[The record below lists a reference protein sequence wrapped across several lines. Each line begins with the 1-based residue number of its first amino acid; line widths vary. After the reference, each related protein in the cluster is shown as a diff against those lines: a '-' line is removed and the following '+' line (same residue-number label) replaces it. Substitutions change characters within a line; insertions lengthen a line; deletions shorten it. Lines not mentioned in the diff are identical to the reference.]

1 MAREEADRRGRPRS
15 SQWGA
20 GRTRGFETLRGAGI
34 VVGAASAGGL
44 EVRLI
49 RASSHPSQLV
59 CGRDVILHV
68 VAGCGLVRFRRDRRH
83 GQTRCR
89 PGDVVV
95 IPDGWSATLAAD
107 VADHLVVLAVTTS
120 SGMPADTVWEPR
132 LFHTTVAADW
142 DGSGPVSERTVLNRV
157 VETPYMPG
165 ALIPQQNFSAFNATL
180 TADPASYRVERV
192 GPFEYVVQSD
202 PVPRL
207 VTEDV
212 ADVLAKAVCG
222 LPVVLEGSQSPLSLK
237 PPHSGSD
244 ADVLV
249 VVDSVEQL
257 QAARKAL
264 HDVAAVQEQVD
275 IPLSVGI
282 VLRSWLSVPYFYS
295 AVDLRPDAPDRRWWT
310 ATPDACLAEAR
321 LRIEDGLRLLE
332 DEVTLREIRD
342 ATLAVIG
349 GSVSLQQV
357 VEWRLTPRWL
367 GLEVIIAGI

>member
-1 MAREEADRRGRPRS
+1 MVREEADDRGRPRS
-15 SQWGA
+15 SQPGADRTRAFATLEGA
-20 GRTRGFETLRGAGI
+20 G
-34 VVGAASAGGL
+34 VVAGAASAGGL

-49 RASSHPSQLV
+49 RAPSHSPQLV
-59 CGRDVILHV
+59 CGRNVMLHI
-68 VAGCGLVRFRRDRRH
+68 VAGCGLVLLRHEGCH
-83 GQTRCR
+83 GQIRCR

-95 IPDGWSATLAAD
+95 IPDGWSVTLVAD

-120 SGMPADTVWEPR
+120 SGMPADTMWEPR
-132 LFHTTVAADW
+132 LFHGTVSADW
-142 DGSGPVSERTVLNRV
+142 GGSGPVSERAVLNRV

-212 ADVLAKAVCG
+212 ANVLAEAVCG
-222 LPVVLEGSQSPLSLK
+222 LQVVLEGSQSPLSLK

-249 VVDSVEQL
+249 VIDSVEQL
-257 QAARKAL
+257 QTARKAL
-264 HDVAAVQEQVD
+264 HDVAALQEQVD
-275 IPLSVGI
+275 VPLSVGI
-282 VLRSWLSVPYFYS
+282 VLRSWLSMPYLYS

-349 GSVSLQQV
+349 ESLNLQQV

-367 GLEVIIAGI
+367 GLEVVIAEI